1 MTQAQTLIE
10 TRGLTKHFP
19 MSGRGLPFG
28 PRRVVRAVENVDL
41 RIARGETLGLVG
53 ESGCG
58 KSTFGRMLVRL
69 IDSTSGSILYDG
81 VDLAQLSAR
90 EMRQYRRKVQI
101 IFQDPFNSLDPQKT
115 VGASL
120 LEPLDVFRLGS
131 PAERRRKAAA
141 MLEQVRLPANAMQ
154 RYPHEFSGGQR
165 QRICIARALMLGPE
179 FIMCDEVVSA
189 LDVSVQAQVINQLK
203 DLQANLGLTYLFVSH
218 DLGVVRHMS
227 HRVAVMYL
235 GRVIEVG
242 NKNRIYESPSH
253 PYTQAL
259 LAAVPVADPR
269 ERRGFTPLEGEVPSP
284 VNPPSGCRFRTR
296 CPLAEDI
303 CARVEPVLAPV
314 GVDHAVA
321 CHLVSGAEAQAGQ
334 GA

>member
-1 MTQAQTLIE
+1 MTKTQPLIE
-10 TRGLTKHFP
+10 TLGLTKHFP
-19 MSGRGLPFG
+19 ISGRGLPIG
-28 PRRVVRAVENVDL
+28 RKRIVRAVEDVSL
-41 RIARGETLGLVG
+41 RIAPGETLGLVG

-69 IDSTSGSILYDG
+69 IDSTSGSILFDG
-81 VDLAQLSAR
+81 VDLARLSAR
-90 EMRQYRRKVQI
+90 DLRQYRRKVQI

-120 LEPLDVFRLGS
+120 LEPLNVFRLGT
-131 PAERRRKAAA
+131 PAERREKAAA
-141 MLEQVRLPANAMQ
+141 LLDQVRLPVTALN

-165 QRICIARALMLGPE
+165 QRICIARALMLDPK

-203 DLQANLGLTYLFVSH
+203 DLQAALGLTYLFVSH

-235 GRVIEVG
+235 GRIIEIG
-242 NKNRIYESPSH
+242 KKEEIYDAPGH
-253 PYTQAL
+253 PYTKAL
-259 LAAVPVADPR
+259 LAAVPIADPR
-269 ERRGFTPLEGEVPSP
+269 RRREFTSLEGEVPSP

-296 CPLAEDI
+296 CPLAQDI
-303 CARVEPVLAPV
+303 CARVEPELTAV
-314 GVDHAVA
+314 GTDHAVA
-321 CHLVSGAEAQAGQ
+321 CHLVQSDT
-334 GA
+334 